1 MIPREIDKLFNLL
14 KLLYIRNE
22 IWRES
27 VATETWKLGLIML
40 LWYLFYFYGICTIP
54 FYGISLGSFNVF
66 YYSSFVLVVIF

>member
-1 MIPREIDKLFNLL
+1 MIPREIDNLL

-54 FYGISLGSFNVF
+54 FYVISLGLFNVF